1 MSTSH
6 PLLLEIQKGESKTL
20 EFKQQLPKGQQ
31 LAKTLIAFANS
42 SGGKL
47 IIGVS
52 DDRQLLGIRDDV
64 FELQDS
70 ITSMIYELCTPQLA
84 AQIYIENI
92 EGVELLVVE
101 VARGSLFPYYL
112 KSAGRDQGT
121 YIRLGASNRVASADY
136 IQQLELQRLNISFD
150 ALANYQYPIEKLDLS
165 VLEAAFKAANKELG
179 IEKLLNLKLLIEEH
193 GTLYASHGLLILLGE
208 YEHVL
213 TQCAR
218 FKGTNMS
225 VFLDRKEYTGDL
237 FSQLEQTEMFIKNHL
252 SLRAEI
258 RGLKRYD
265 YLEIPENAIREALVN
280 AYVHRDYSN
289 FGRTIKVAVYDDVV
303 NIVSPGGLPNGLTE
317 DDLLH
322 GRSEIRNRVL
332 ARVFRELGYIEH
344 WGSGLQRIKLMC
356 VAEGLATPEF
366 AETGDSFDVKL
377 YRPDSES
384 QRRVAGSSLDGDV
397 GGNVGGN
404 VGGKKGGDKGG
415 STGGSIEDS
424 GGAFLG
430 AIEQY
435 ALTERQGQILRL
447 LQKQPRISYRL
458 MAEQLGI
465 NTSAIQKHLKNLKAA
480 GWLERVGGT
489 RGYWAVKPGFKR

>member
-1 MSTSH
+1 MSSDQ

-31 LAKTLIAFANS
+31 IAKTLIAFANG

-47 IIGVS
+47 IVGVT
-52 DDRQLLGIRDDV
+52 DDRQLVGIQDDI
-64 FELQDS
+64 FELQDK
-70 ITSMIYELCTPQLA
+70 ITSMIYELCAPQLA

-92 EGVELLVVE
+92 DGVELLVVE

-112 KSAGRDQGT
+112 KPVGREQGT
-121 YIRLGASNRVASADY
+121 YIRLGASNRVASPEH

-150 ALANYQYPIEKLDLS
+150 ALANYQYPLEKLNLT
-165 VLEAAFKAANKELG
+165 VLEEAFKAADKTLTL
-179 IEKLLNLKLLIEEH
+179 EKMLNLKLVIEEQ
-193 GTLYASHGLLILLGE
+193 GQRYASHGLLILLGQ
-208 YEHVL
+208 YEHVM

-237 FSQLEQTEMFIKNHL
+237 FSQIEQAEIFIKNHL

-289 FGRTIKVAVYDDVV
+289 FGRNIKVAVYDDLV

-317 DDLLH
+317 ADLLQ

-344 WGSGLQRIKLMC
+344 WGSGLQRIKQMC
-356 VAEGLATPEF
+356 EAENLPTPEF
-366 AETGDSFDVKL
+366 LETNDFFDVKL
-377 YRPDSES
+377 YRPVIESES
-384 QRRVAGSSLDGDV
+384 GAIGGAIGGAIDDSSGV
-397 GGNVGGN
+397 
-404 VGGKKGGDKGG
+404 
-415 STGGSIEDS
+415 IEDL
-424 GGAFLG
+424 GG
-430 AIEQY
+430 AIEASQ
-435 ALTERQGQILRL
+435 LTERQQEILVLIRANP
-447 LQKQPRISYRL
+447 KVSYRSL
-458 MAEQLGI
+458 AEQLGI
-465 NTSAIQKHLKNLKAA
+465 NQSALQKHLNHLKDA
-480 GWLERVGGT
+480 GWLERMGGT
-489 RGYWAVKPGFKR
+489 RGYWAIKKEFGGEV

>member
-1 MSTSH
+1 MSSDQ

-31 LAKTLIAFANS
+31 IAKTLIAFANS

-47 IIGVS
+47 VIGVT
-52 DDRQLLGIRDDV
+52 DDRQLVGIQEDIFV
-64 FELQDS
+64 LQDK
-70 ITSMIYELCTPQLA
+70 ITSMIYELCSPQLA

-92 EGVELLVVE
+92 AGIELLVVE

-112 KSAGRDQGT
+112 KSVGREHGT
-121 YIRLGASNRVASADY
+121 YIRLGASNRVASSEH
-136 IQQLELQRLNISFD
+136 IQQLELQRLNVSFD
-150 ALANYQYPIEKLDLS
+150 ALANYQYPLEKLDLT
-165 VLEAAFKAANKELG
+165 VLEAAFKAADKSLTL
-179 IEKLLNLKLLIEEH
+179 EKMLNLKLAIEEQ
-193 GTLYASHGLLILLGE
+193 GQRYASHGLLILLGQ
-208 YEHVL
+208 YEHVM

-237 FSQLEQTEMFIKNHL
+237 FSQIEQAEIFIKNHL

-265 YLEIPENAIREALVN
+265 YLEIPENAIREALIN

-289 FGRTIKVAVYDDVV
+289 FGRNIKVAVYDDLV

-317 DDLLH
+317 ADLLQ

-344 WGSGLQRIKLMC
+344 WGSGLQRIKQMC
-356 VAEGLATPEF
+356 EAENLPTPEF
-366 AETGDSFDVKL
+366 METGDFFDVKL
-377 YRPDSES
+377 YRPVIELES
-384 QRRVAGSSLDGDV
+384 GA
-397 GGNVGGN
+397 
-404 VGGKKGGDKGG
+404 
-415 STGGSIEDS
+415 I
-424 GGAFLG
+424 GGAIDHLSG
-430 AIEQY
+430 AIEDLGGAIEANQ
-435 ALTERQGQILRL
+435 LTERQQEILVLIRRNP
-447 LQKQPRISYRL
+447 KVSYRSL
-458 MAEQLGI
+458 AEQLGI
-465 NTSAIQKHLKNLKAA
+465 NQSALQKHLNHLKDA

-489 RGYWAVKPGFKR
+489 RGYWVIKKEFGGGM

>member
-1 MSTSH
+1 MSFDQ

-31 LAKTLIAFANS
+31 IAKTLIAFANS

-47 IIGVS
+47 IVGVT
-52 DDRQLLGIRDDV
+52 DDRQLVGIQDDI
-64 FELQDS
+64 FELQDK
-70 ITSMIYELCTPQLA
+70 ITSMIYELCAPQLA

-92 EGVELLVVE
+92 DGVELLVVE

-112 KSAGRDQGT
+112 KPVGREQGT
-121 YIRLGASNRVASADY
+121 YIRLGASNRVASPEH

-150 ALANYQYPIEKLDLS
+150 ALANYQYPLEKLNLT
-165 VLEAAFKAANKELG
+165 VLEEAFKAADKTLTL
-179 IEKLLNLKLLIEEH
+179 EKMLNLKLVIEEQ
-193 GTLYASHGLLILLGE
+193 GQRYASHGLLILLGQ
-208 YEHVL
+208 YEHVM

-225 VFLDRKEYTGDL
+225 VFLDCKEYTGDL
-237 FSQLEQTEMFIKNHL
+237 FSQIEQAEIFIKNHL

-289 FGRTIKVAVYDDVV
+289 FGRNIKVAVYDDLV

-317 DDLLH
+317 ADLLQ

-344 WGSGLQRIKLMC
+344 WGSGLQRIKQMC
-356 VAEGLATPEF
+356 EAENLPTPEF
-366 AETGDSFDVKL
+366 LETNDFFDVKL
-377 YRPDSES
+377 YRPVIESES
-384 QRRVAGSSLDGDV
+384 GAIGGAIGGAIDDSSGV
-397 GGNVGGN
+397 
-404 VGGKKGGDKGG
+404 
-415 STGGSIEDS
+415 IEDL
-424 GGAFLG
+424 GG
-430 AIEQY
+430 AIEASQ
-435 ALTERQGQILRL
+435 LTERQQEILVLIRANP
-447 LQKQPRISYRL
+447 KVSYRSL
-458 MAEQLGI
+458 AEQLGI
-465 NTSAIQKHLKNLKAA
+465 NQSALQKHLNHLKDA

-489 RGYWAVKPGFKR
+489 RGYWTIKKEFGGEV

>member
-1 MSTSH
+1 MSSDH
-6 PLLLEIQKGESKTL
+6 PLLQEIQKGESKTL

-31 LAKTLIAFANS
+31 IAKTLIAFANS

-47 IIGVS
+47 VIGVT
-52 DDRQLLGIRDDV
+52 DDRQLVGIQEDIFV
-64 FELQDS
+64 LQDK
-70 ITSMIYELCTPQLA
+70 ITSMIYELCSPQLA

-92 EGVELLVVE
+92 AGIELLVVE

-112 KSAGRDQGT
+112 KPVGREQGT
-121 YIRLGASNRVASADY
+121 YIRLGASNRVASPEY
-136 IQQLELQRLNISFD
+136 IQQLELQRLNVSFD
-150 ALANYQYPIEKLDLS
+150 ALANYQYPLEKLDLT
-165 VLEAAFKAANKELG
+165 VLEAAFKAADKALTL
-179 IEKLLNLKLLIEEH
+179 EKMLNLKLMVQEQGKH
-193 GTLYASHGLLILLGE
+193 YASHGLLILLGK
-208 YEHVL
+208 YEHVM

-237 FSQLEQTEMFIKNHL
+237 FSQIEQTEIFIKNHL

-289 FGRTIKVAVYDDVV
+289 FGRNIKVAVYDDLV

-317 DDLLH
+317 ADLLQ

-344 WGSGLQRIKLMC
+344 WGSGLQRIKQIC
-356 VAEGLATPEF
+356 EAENLATPEF
-366 AETGDSFDVKL
+366 SEKGDFFDVKL
-377 YRPDSES
+377 YRPVIEPVSD
-384 QRRVAGSSLDGDV
+384 AV
-397 GGNVGGN
+397 GGTMGGTIKEL
-404 VGGKKGGDKGG
+404 GGIVSG
-415 STGGSIEDS
+415 TIES
-424 GGAFLG
+424 H
-430 AIEQY
+430 
-435 ALTERQGQILRL
+435 ALTERQIQILAL
-447 LQKQPRISYRL
+447 IQKQPKISYRQ
-458 MAEQLGI
+458 MIEQLGI
-465 NTSAIQKHLKNLKAA
+465 HKSAIQKHLESLKDA

-489 RGYWAVKPGFKR
+489 RGYWAIKKEFGGEV

>member
-1 MSTSH
+1 MSFDQ

-31 LAKTLIAFANS
+31 IAKTLIAFANS

-47 IIGVS
+47 IVGVT
-52 DDRQLLGIRDDV
+52 DDRQLVGIQDDI
-64 FELQDS
+64 FELQDK
-70 ITSMIYELCTPQLA
+70 ITSMIYELCAPQLA

-92 EGVELLVVE
+92 DGVELLVVE

-112 KSAGRDQGT
+112 KSIGREQGT
-121 YIRLGASNRVASADY
+121 YIRLGASNRVASPEH

-150 ALANYQYPIEKLDLS
+150 ALANYQYPLEKLNLT
-165 VLEAAFKAANKELG
+165 VLEEAFKAADKTLTL
-179 IEKLLNLKLLIEEH
+179 EKMLNLKLVIEEQ
-193 GTLYASHGLLILLGE
+193 GQRYASHGLLILLGQ
-208 YEHVL
+208 YEHVM

-237 FSQLEQTEMFIKNHL
+237 FSQIEQTEIFIKNHL

-289 FGRTIKVAVYDDVV
+289 FGRNIKVAIYDDLV
-303 NIVSPGGLPNGLTE
+303 NIISPGGLPNGLTE
-317 DDLLH
+317 ADLLQ

-344 WGSGLQRIKLMC
+344 WGSGLQRIKQMC
-356 VAEGLATPEF
+356 EAEKLATPEF
-366 AETGDSFDVKL
+366 LETNDFFDVKL
-377 YRPDSES
+377 YRPMTELES
-384 QRRVAGSSLDGDV
+384 GAI
-397 GGNVGGN
+397 
-404 VGGKKGGDKGG
+404 
-415 STGGSIEDS
+415 GGSI
-424 GGAFLG
+424 GGSIG
-430 AIEQY
+430 SSIQETM
-435 ALTERQGQILRL
+435 LTDRQKEILVL
-447 LQKQPRISYRL
+447 IQQNPKVSYRA
-458 MAEQLGI
+458 MAEQFGI
-465 NTSAIQKHLKNLKAA
+465 NESAVKKHLNRLKDA

-489 RGYWAVKPGFKR
+489 RGYWVIKKEFGGGV

>member
-1 MSTSH
+1 MSFDQ

-31 LAKTLIAFANS
+31 IAKTLIAFANS

-47 IIGVS
+47 IVGVT
-52 DDRQLLGIRDDV
+52 DDRQLVGIQDDI
-64 FELQDS
+64 FELQDK

-92 EGVELLVVE
+92 DGVELLVVE

-112 KSAGRDQGT
+112 KSVGREQGT
-121 YIRLGASNRVASADY
+121 YIRLGASNRVASSEH

-150 ALANYQYPIEKLDLS
+150 ALANYQYPLEKLDLT
-165 VLEAAFKAANKELG
+165 VLEAAFKAADKTLTL
-179 IEKLLNLKLLIEEH
+179 EKMLNLKLLVEEQ
-193 GTLYASHGLLILLGE
+193 GQRYASHGLLILLGQ
-208 YEHVL
+208 YEHVM

-237 FSQLEQTEMFIKNHL
+237 FSQIEQAEIFIKNHL

-289 FGRTIKVAVYDDVV
+289 FGRNIKVAVYDDLV

-317 DDLLH
+317 ADLLQ

-344 WGSGLQRIKLMC
+344 WGSGLQRIKQMC
-356 VAEGLATPEF
+356 EAENLPTPEF
-366 AETGDSFDVKL
+366 LETNDFFDVKL
-377 YRPDSES
+377 YRPVIELVSDT
-384 QRRVAGSSLDGDV
+384 V
-397 GGNVGGN
+397 GGTVSGTIEGL
-404 VGGKKGGDKGG
+404 
-415 STGGSIEDS
+415 GSIVS
-424 GGAFLG
+424 GT
-430 AIEQY
+430 IESHT
-435 ALTERQGQILRL
+435 LTKRQIQILAL
-447 LQKQPRISYRL
+447 IQQQPKISYRQ
-458 MAEQLGI
+458 MTEQLGI
-465 NTSAIQKHLKNLKAA
+465 HKSAIQKHLESLKDA

-489 RGYWAVKPGFKR
+489 RGYWAIKKEFGGES

>member
-1 MSTSH
+1 MSFDQ

-31 LAKTLIAFANS
+31 IAKTLIAFANS

-47 IIGVS
+47 IVGVT
-52 DDRQLLGIRDDV
+52 DDRQLVGIQDDI
-64 FELQDS
+64 FELQDK
-70 ITSMIYELCTPQLA
+70 ITSMIYELCAPQLA

-92 EGVELLVVE
+92 DGVELLVVE

-112 KSAGRDQGT
+112 KPVGREQGT
-121 YIRLGASNRVASADY
+121 YIRLGASNRVASPEH

-150 ALANYQYPIEKLDLS
+150 ALANYQYPLEKLNLT
-165 VLEAAFKAANKELG
+165 VLEEAFKAADKTLTL
-179 IEKLLNLKLLIEEH
+179 EKMLNLKLVIEEQ
-193 GTLYASHGLLILLGE
+193 GQRYASHGLLILLGQ
-208 YEHVL
+208 YEHVM

-237 FSQLEQTEMFIKNHL
+237 FSQIEQAEIFIKNHL

-289 FGRTIKVAVYDDVV
+289 FGRNIKVAVYDDLV
-303 NIVSPGGLPNGLTE
+303 NIFSPGGLPNGLTE
-317 DDLLH
+317 ADLLQ

-344 WGSGLQRIKLMC
+344 WGSGLQRIKQMC
-356 VAEGLATPEF
+356 EAENLPTPEF
-366 AETGDSFDVKL
+366 LETNDFFDVKL
-377 YRPDSES
+377 YRPVIESES
-384 QRRVAGSSLDGDV
+384 GAIGGAIGGAIDDSSGV
-397 GGNVGGN
+397 
-404 VGGKKGGDKGG
+404 
-415 STGGSIEDS
+415 IEDL
-424 GGAFLG
+424 GG
-430 AIEQY
+430 AIEASQ
-435 ALTERQGQILRL
+435 LTERQQEILVLIRANP
-447 LQKQPRISYRL
+447 KVSYRSL
-458 MAEQLGI
+458 AEQLGI
-465 NTSAIQKHLKNLKAA
+465 NQSALQKHLNHLKDA
-480 GWLERVGGT
+480 GWLERLGGT
-489 RGYWAVKPGFKR
+489 RGYWTIKKEFGGEV

>member
-1 MSTSH
+1 MSSDQ

-31 LAKTLIAFANS
+31 IAKTLIAFANS

-47 IIGVS
+47 IVGVT
-52 DDRQLLGIRDDV
+52 DDRQLVGIQDDI
-64 FELQDS
+64 FELQDK

-92 EGVELLVVE
+92 DGVELLVVE

-112 KSAGRDQGT
+112 KSVGREQGT
-121 YIRLGASNRVASADY
+121 YIRLGASNRVASSEH

-150 ALANYQYPIEKLDLS
+150 ALANYQYPLEKLDLT
-165 VLEAAFKAANKELG
+165 VLEAAFKAADKTLTL
-179 IEKLLNLKLLIEEH
+179 EKMLNLKLVIEEQ
-193 GTLYASHGLLILLGE
+193 GQRYASHGLLILLGQ
-208 YEHVL
+208 YEHVM

-237 FSQLEQTEMFIKNHL
+237 FSQIEQAEIFIKNHL

-289 FGRTIKVAVYDDVV
+289 FGRNIKVAVYDDLV

-317 DDLLH
+317 ADLLQ

-344 WGSGLQRIKLMC
+344 WGSGLQRIKQMC
-356 VAEGLATPEF
+356 EAENLPTPEF
-366 AETGDSFDVKL
+366 LETNDFFDVKL
-377 YRPDSES
+377 YRPVIELVSDT
-384 QRRVAGSSLDGDV
+384 V
-397 GGNVGGN
+397 GGTVSGTIEGL
-404 VGGKKGGDKGG
+404 
-415 STGGSIEDS
+415 GSIVS
-424 GGAFLG
+424 GT
-430 AIEQY
+430 IESHT
-435 ALTERQGQILRL
+435 LTKRQIQILAL
-447 LQKQPRISYRL
+447 IQQQPKISYRQ
-458 MAEQLGI
+458 MTEQLGI
-465 NTSAIQKHLKNLKAA
+465 HKSAIQKHLESLKDA

-489 RGYWAVKPGFKR
+489 RGYWAIKKEFGGES

>member
-1 MSTSH
+1 MSSDQ

-31 LAKTLIAFANS
+31 IAKTLIAFANS

-47 IIGVS
+47 IVGVT
-52 DDRQLLGIRDDV
+52 DDRQLVGIQDDI
-64 FELQDS
+64 FELQDK
-70 ITSMIYELCTPQLA
+70 ITSMIYELCAPQLA

-92 EGVELLVVE
+92 DGVELLVVE
-101 VARGSLFPYYL
+101 VARGNLFPYYL
-112 KSAGRDQGT
+112 KSVGREQGT
-121 YIRLGASNRVASADY
+121 YIRLGASNRVASPEH

-150 ALANYQYPIEKLDLS
+150 ALANYQYPLEKLDLT
-165 VLEAAFKAANKELG
+165 VLEAAFKVADKALTL
-179 IEKLLNLKLLIEEH
+179 EKMLNLKLVVEEQ
-193 GTLYASHGLLILLGE
+193 GQRYASHGLLILLGQ
-208 YEHVL
+208 YEHVM

-237 FSQLEQTEMFIKNHL
+237 FSQIEQTEIFIKNHL

-265 YLEIPENAIREALVN
+265 FLEIPENAIREALVN

-289 FGRTIKVAVYDDVV
+289 FGRNIKVAVYDDLV

-317 DDLLH
+317 ADLLQ

-344 WGSGLQRIKLMC
+344 WGSGLQRIKQMC
-356 VAEGLATPEF
+356 EAEKLATPEF
-366 AETGDSFDVKL
+366 LETNDFFDVKL
-377 YRPDSES
+377 YRPVIESE
-384 QRRVAGSSLDGDV
+384 
-397 GGNVGGN
+397 
-404 VGGKKGGDKGG
+404 
-415 STGGSIEDS
+415 
-424 GGAFLG
+424 GGAISGAIDHLSG
-430 AIEQY
+430 AIEDLGG
-435 ALTERQGQILRL
+435 AIEANELTERQQEILVLIQRNP
-447 LQKQPRISYRL
+447 KVSYRSL
-458 MAEQLGI
+458 AEQLGI
-465 NTSAIQKHLKNLKAA
+465 NQSALQKHLNHLKDA

-489 RGYWAVKPGFKR
+489 RGYWAIKKEFGGTV

>member
-1 MSTSH
+1 MSSDQ

-31 LAKTLIAFANS
+31 IAKTLIAFANS

-47 IIGVS
+47 VIGVT
-52 DDRQLLGIRDDV
+52 DDRQLVGIQEDIFV
-64 FELQDS
+64 LQDK
-70 ITSMIYELCTPQLA
+70 ITSMIYELCSPQLA

-92 EGVELLVVE
+92 AGIELLVVE

-112 KSAGRDQGT
+112 KSVGREHGT
-121 YIRLGASNRVASADY
+121 YIRLGASNRVASSEH
-136 IQQLELQRLNISFD
+136 IQQLELQRLNVSFD
-150 ALANYQYPIEKLDLS
+150 ALANYQYPLEKLDLT
-165 VLEAAFKAANKELG
+165 VLEAAFKAADKSLTL
-179 IEKLLNLKLLIEEH
+179 EKMLNLKLAIEEQ
-193 GTLYASHGLLILLGE
+193 GQRYASHGLLILLGQ
-208 YEHVL
+208 YEHVM

-237 FSQLEQTEMFIKNHL
+237 FSQIEQAEIFIKNHL

-265 YLEIPENAIREALVN
+265 YLEIPENAIREALIN

-289 FGRTIKVAVYDDVV
+289 FGRNIKVAVYDDLV

-317 DDLLH
+317 ADLLQ

-344 WGSGLQRIKLMC
+344 WGSGLQRIKQMC
-356 VAEGLATPEF
+356 EAENLPTPEF
-366 AETGDSFDVKL
+366 LETNDFFDVKL
-377 YRPDSES
+377 YRPVIELES
-384 QRRVAGSSLDGDV
+384 GA
-397 GGNVGGN
+397 
-404 VGGKKGGDKGG
+404 
-415 STGGSIEDS
+415 I
-424 GGAFLG
+424 GGAIDHLSG
-430 AIEQY
+430 AIEDLGGAIEANQ
-435 ALTERQGQILRL
+435 LTERQQEILVLIRRNP
-447 LQKQPRISYRL
+447 KVSYRSL
-458 MAEQLGI
+458 AEQLGI
-465 NTSAIQKHLKNLKAA
+465 NQSALQKHLNHLKDA

-489 RGYWAVKPGFKR
+489 RGYWVIKKEFGGGM

>member
-1 MSTSH
+1 M
-6 PLLLEIQKGESKTL
+6 
-20 EFKQQLPKGQQ
+20 
-31 LAKTLIAFANS
+31 
-42 SGGKL
+42 
-47 IIGVS
+47 
-52 DDRQLLGIRDDV
+52 
-64 FELQDS
+64 
-70 ITSMIYELCTPQLA
+70 
-84 AQIYIENI
+84 
-92 EGVELLVVE
+92 
-101 VARGSLFPYYL
+101 
-112 KSAGRDQGT
+112 
-121 YIRLGASNRVASADY
+121 
-136 IQQLELQRLNISFD
+136 ELQRLNISFD

-356 VAEGLATPEF
+356 EAEGLAEPEF
-366 AETGDSFDVKL
+366 AETGESFDVKL
-377 YRPDSES
+377 YRPKSES
-384 QRRVAGSSLDGDV
+384 QRNAAGMR
-397 GGNVGGN
+397 
-404 VGGKKGGDKGG
+404 GGDKGG
-415 STGGSIEDS
+415 DKGGSIEDS
-424 GGAFLG
+424 GGAVVG

-465 NTSAIQKHLKNLKAA
+465 NTSAIQKHLENLKAA

>member
-1 MSTSH
+1 MSSDQ

-31 LAKTLIAFANS
+31 IAKTLIAFANS

-47 IIGVS
+47 IVGVT
-52 DDRQLLGIRDDV
+52 DDRQLIGIQDDI
-64 FELQDS
+64 FELQDK
-70 ITSMIYELCTPQLA
+70 ITSMIYELCAPQLA

-92 EGVELLVVE
+92 DGVELLVVE
-101 VARGSLFPYYL
+101 VARGILFPYYL
-112 KSAGRDQGT
+112 KSVGREQGT
-121 YIRLGASNRVASADY
+121 YIRLGASNRVASPEH

-150 ALANYQYPIEKLDLS
+150 ALANYQYPLEKLDLP
-165 VLEAAFKAANKELG
+165 VLEAAFKAADKTLTL
-179 IEKLLNLKLLIEEH
+179 EKMLNLKLVIEEQ
-193 GTLYASHGLLILLGE
+193 GQRYASHGLLILLGQ
-208 YEHVL
+208 YEHVM

-237 FSQLEQTEMFIKNHL
+237 FSQIEQAEIFIKNHL

-265 YLEIPENAIREALVN
+265 FLEIPENAIREALIN

-289 FGRTIKVAVYDDVV
+289 FGRNIKVAVYDDLV

-317 DDLLH
+317 ADLLQ

-344 WGSGLQRIKLMC
+344 WGSGLQRIKQMC
-356 VAEGLATPEF
+356 EAENLATPEF
-366 AETGDSFDVKL
+366 LETNDFFDVKL
-377 YRPDSES
+377 YRP
-384 QRRVAGSSLDGDV
+384 V
-397 GGNVGGN
+397 
-404 VGGKKGGDKGG
+404 
-415 STGGSIEDS
+415 IELE
-424 GGAFLG
+424 GGAIGGAIHHLSG
-430 AIEQY
+430 AIEGLGGAIEASQ
-435 ALTERQGQILRL
+435 LTERQQEILVLIQRNP
-447 LQKQPRISYRL
+447 KVSYRSL
-458 MAEQLGI
+458 AEQLGI
-465 NTSAIQKHLKNLKAA
+465 NQSALQKHLNHLKDA

-489 RGYWAVKPGFKR
+489 RGHWVIKKEFGGEV

>member
-1 MSTSH
+1 MSSDQ

-31 LAKTLIAFANS
+31 IAKTLIAFANG

-47 IIGVS
+47 IVGVT
-52 DDRQLLGIRDDV
+52 DDRQLVGIQDDI
-64 FELQDS
+64 FELQDK
-70 ITSMIYELCTPQLA
+70 ITSMIYELCAPQLA

-92 EGVELLVVE
+92 DGVELLVVE

-112 KSAGRDQGT
+112 KSVGREQGT
-121 YIRLGASNRVASADY
+121 YIRLGASNRVASPEH

-150 ALANYQYPIEKLDLS
+150 ALANYQYPLEKLDLT
-165 VLEAAFKAANKELG
+165 VLEAAFKAADKTLTL
-179 IEKLLNLKLLIEEH
+179 EKMLNLKLLVEEQ
-193 GTLYASHGLLILLGE
+193 GQRYASHGLLILLGQ
-208 YEHVL
+208 YEHVM

-237 FSQLEQTEMFIKNHL
+237 FSQIEQAEIFIKNHL

-289 FGRTIKVAVYDDVV
+289 FGRNIKVAVYDDLV

-317 DDLLH
+317 ADLLQ

-344 WGSGLQRIKLMC
+344 WGSGLQRIIQMC
-356 VAEGLATPEF
+356 EVEGLTTPEF
-366 AETGDSFDVKL
+366 SETGDFFDVKL
-377 YRPDSES
+377 YRPVIES
-384 QRRVAGSSLDGDV
+384 VSDMVDGTVSS
-397 GGNVGGN
+397 
-404 VGGKKGGDKGG
+404 
-415 STGGSIEDS
+415 TIEDLGGTVSGTIAES
-424 GGAFLG
+424 GGTTESY
-430 AIEQY
+430 I
-435 ALTERQGQILRL
+435 LTERQIQILGL
-447 LQKQPRISYRL
+447 IQQQPKISYRQ
-458 MAEQLGI
+458 MTEQLGI
-465 NTSAIQKHLKNLKAA
+465 HKSAIQKHLESLKDA

-489 RGYWAVKPGFKR
+489 RGYWAIKKEFGGEV

>member
-1 MSTSH
+1 MSSDQ

-31 LAKTLIAFANS
+31 IAKTLIAFANS

-47 IIGVS
+47 IVGVT
-52 DDRQLLGIRDDV
+52 DDRQLIGIQDDI
-64 FELQDS
+64 FELQDK
-70 ITSMIYELCTPQLA
+70 ITSMIYELCAPQLA

-92 EGVELLVVE
+92 DGVELLVVE
-101 VARGSLFPYYL
+101 VARGILFPYYL
-112 KSAGRDQGT
+112 KSVGREQGT
-121 YIRLGASNRVASADY
+121 YIRLGASNRVASPEH

-150 ALANYQYPIEKLDLS
+150 ALANYQYPLEKLNLT
-165 VLEAAFKAANKELG
+165 VLEEAFKAADKTLTL
-179 IEKLLNLKLLIEEH
+179 EKMLNLKLVIEEQ
-193 GTLYASHGLLILLGE
+193 GQRYASHGLLILLGQ
-208 YEHVL
+208 YEHVM

-237 FSQLEQTEMFIKNHL
+237 FSQIEQAEIFIKNHL

-265 YLEIPENAIREALVN
+265 FLEIPENAIREALIN

-289 FGRTIKVAVYDDVV
+289 FGRNIKVAVYDDLV

-317 DDLLH
+317 ADLLQ

-344 WGSGLQRIKLMC
+344 WGSGLQRIKQMC
-356 VAEGLATPEF
+356 EAENLATPEF
-366 AETGDSFDVKL
+366 LETNDFFDVKL
-377 YRPDSES
+377 YRP
-384 QRRVAGSSLDGDV
+384 V
-397 GGNVGGN
+397 
-404 VGGKKGGDKGG
+404 
-415 STGGSIEDS
+415 IELE
-424 GGAFLG
+424 GGAIGGAIHHLSG
-430 AIEQY
+430 AIEGLGGAIEASQ
-435 ALTERQGQILRL
+435 LTERQQEILVLIQRNP
-447 LQKQPRISYRL
+447 KVSYRSL
-458 MAEQLGI
+458 AEQLGI
-465 NTSAIQKHLKNLKAA
+465 NQSALQKHLNHLKDA

-489 RGYWAVKPGFKR
+489 RGHWVIKKEFGGEV

>member
-1 MSTSH
+1 MNAEH

-31 LAKTLIAFANS
+31 IAKTLIAFANS

-47 IIGVS
+47 IVGVS
-52 DDRQLLGIRDDV
+52 DDRQLVGIREDIFD
-64 FELQDS
+64 LQDK
-70 ITSMIYELCTPQLA
+70 ITSMIYELCSPQLA

-92 EGVELLVVE
+92 AGVELLVVE
-101 VARGSLFPYYL
+101 VARGSLFPYHL
-112 KSAGRDQGT
+112 KSVGREQGT
-121 YIRLGASNRVASADY
+121 YIRLGASNRVASPEN
-136 IQQLELQRLNISFD
+136 IQQLELQRLNVSFD
-150 ALANYQYPIEKLDLS
+150 SLANYQYPLEKLDLT
-165 VLEAAFKAANKELG
+165 VLETAFKAADKALTL
-179 IEKLLNLKLLIEEH
+179 EKMLNLKLVIEEQGQH
-193 GTLYASHGLLILLGE
+193 YASHGLLILLGK
-208 YEHVL
+208 YEHVM

-237 FSQLEQTEMFIKNHL
+237 FSQIEQTEIFIKNHL

-289 FGRTIKVAVYDDVV
+289 FGRNIKVAVYDDLI

-317 DDLLH
+317 ADLLQ

-344 WGSGLQRIKLMC
+344 WGSGLQRIKQIC
-356 VAEGLATPEF
+356 EAEHLTTPEF
-366 AETGDSFDVKL
+366 LETGDFFDVKL
-377 YRPDSES
+377 YRPVIES
-384 QRRVAGSSLDGDV
+384 L
-397 GGNVGGN
+397 
-404 VGGKKGGDKGG
+404 GG
-415 STGGSIEDS
+415 SIGGSIEDS
-424 GGAFLG
+424 GGSIG
-430 AIEQY
+430 GSIEDSGGSMVNTEI
-435 ALTERQGQILRL
+435 LTDRQNEILVL
-447 LQKQPRISYRL
+447 IQQNPKISYRD
-458 MAEQLGI
+458 MAVQLGI
-465 NTSAIQKHLKNLKAA
+465 NNSAVKKHLNHLKDA

-489 RGYWAVKPGFKR
+489 RGYWLVKKEIE

>member
-1 MSTSH
+1 MSSDQ

-31 LAKTLIAFANS
+31 IAKTLIAFANG

-47 IIGVS
+47 IVGVT
-52 DDRQLLGIRDDV
+52 DDRQLVGIQDDI
-64 FELQDS
+64 FELQDK
-70 ITSMIYELCTPQLA
+70 ITSMIYELCAPQLA

-92 EGVELLVVE
+92 DGVELLVVE

-112 KSAGRDQGT
+112 KSVGREQGT
-121 YIRLGASNRVASADY
+121 YIRLGASNRVASSEH

-150 ALANYQYPIEKLDLS
+150 ALANYQYPLEKLDLT
-165 VLEAAFKAANKELG
+165 VLEAAFKAADKTLTL
-179 IEKLLNLKLLIEEH
+179 EKMLNLKLVVEEQ
-193 GTLYASHGLLILLGE
+193 GQRFASHGLLILLGQ
-208 YEHVL
+208 YEHVM

-237 FSQLEQTEMFIKNHL
+237 FSQIEQAEIFIKNHL

-289 FGRTIKVAVYDDVV
+289 FGRNIKVAVYDDLV

-317 DDLLH
+317 ADLLQ

-344 WGSGLQRIKLMC
+344 WGSGLQRIKQMC
-356 VAEGLATPEF
+356 EAENLPTPEF
-366 AETGDSFDVKL
+366 LETNDFFDVKL
-377 YRPDSES
+377 YRPVIEPLNDT
-384 QRRVAGSSLDGDV
+384 AGGLV
-397 GGNVGGN
+397 GGTIEWLGGIA
-404 VGGKKGGDKGG
+404 
-415 STGGSIEDS
+415 S
-424 GGAFLG
+424 G
-430 AIEQY
+430 AIESNT
-435 ALTERQGQILRL
+435 LTERQIQILAL
-447 LQKQPRISYRL
+447 IQQQPKISYRQ
-458 MAEQLGI
+458 MMERLGI
-465 NTSAIQKHLKNLKAA
+465 HKSAIQKHLDSLKDA

-489 RGYWAVKPGFKR
+489 RGYWVIKKEFGGEV

>member
-1 MSTSH
+1 MSFDQ

-31 LAKTLIAFANS
+31 IAKTLIAFANS

-47 IIGVS
+47 IVGVT
-52 DDRQLLGIRDDV
+52 DDRQLVGIQDDI
-64 FELQDS
+64 FELQDK
-70 ITSMIYELCTPQLA
+70 ITSMIYELCAPQLA

-92 EGVELLVVE
+92 DGVELLVVE

-112 KSAGRDQGT
+112 KSVGREQGT
-121 YIRLGASNRVASADY
+121 YIRLGASNRVASPEH

-150 ALANYQYPIEKLDLS
+150 ALANYQYPLEKLNLT
-165 VLEAAFKAANKELG
+165 VLEEAFKAADKTLTL
-179 IEKLLNLKLLIEEH
+179 EKMLNLKLVIEEQ
-193 GTLYASHGLLILLGE
+193 GQRYASHGLLILLGQ
-208 YEHVL
+208 YEHVM

-237 FSQLEQTEMFIKNHL
+237 FSQIEQAEIFIKNHL

-289 FGRTIKVAVYDDVV
+289 FGRNIKVAVYDDLV

-317 DDLLH
+317 ADLLQ

-344 WGSGLQRIKLMC
+344 WGSGLQRIKQMC
-356 VAEGLATPEF
+356 EAENLPTPEF
-366 AETGDSFDVKL
+366 LETNDFFDVKL
-377 YRPDSES
+377 YRPVIESES
-384 QRRVAGSSLDGDV
+384 GA
-397 GGNVGGN
+397 
-404 VGGKKGGDKGG
+404 
-415 STGGSIEDS
+415 I
-424 GGAFLG
+424 GGAIGGAIDDSSG
-430 AIEQY
+430 AIEDLGGAIDVNQ
-435 ALTERQGQILRL
+435 LTERQQEILVLIRANP
-447 LQKQPRISYRL
+447 KVSYRSL
-458 MAEQLGI
+458 AEQLGI
-465 NTSAIQKHLKNLKAA
+465 NQSALQKHLNHLKDA
-480 GWLERVGGT
+480 GWIERVGGT
-489 RGYWAVKPGFKR
+489 RGYWMIKKELGGEV

>member
-1 MSTSH
+1 MSSDQ

-31 LAKTLIAFANS
+31 IAKTLIAFANG

-47 IIGVS
+47 IVGVT
-52 DDRQLLGIRDDV
+52 DDRQLVGIQDDI
-64 FELQDS
+64 FELQDK
-70 ITSMIYELCTPQLA
+70 ITSMIYELCAPQLA

-92 EGVELLVVE
+92 DGVELLVVE

-112 KSAGRDQGT
+112 KPAGREQGT
-121 YIRLGASNRVASADY
+121 YIRLGASNRVAAPEY
-136 IQQLELQRLNISFD
+136 IQQLELQRLNVSFD
-150 ALANYQYPIEKLDLS
+150 SLANYQHPLDKLDLT
-165 VLEAAFKAANKELG
+165 VLETAFKAADKALTL
-179 IEKLLNLKLLIEEH
+179 EKMLNLKLVVEEQGQH
-193 GTLYASHGLLILLGE
+193 YASYGLLILLGQ
-208 YEHVL
+208 YEHVI

-225 VFLDRKEYTGDL
+225 VFLDRKQYTGDL
-237 FSQLEQTEMFIKNHL
+237 FSQIEQTEIFIKNHL

-289 FGRTIKVAVYDDVV
+289 FGRNIKVAVYDDLV

-317 DDLLH
+317 ADLLQ

-344 WGSGLQRIKLMC
+344 WGSGLQRIKQIC
-356 VAEGLATPEF
+356 EADNLATPEF
-366 AETGDSFDVKL
+366 SETGDFFDVKL
-377 YRPDSES
+377 YRPVIEPVSDTAGGTVSGIIEELGGTVSGTIES
-384 QRRVAGSSLDGDV
+384 
-397 GGNVGGN
+397 N
-404 VGGKKGGDKGG
+404 
-415 STGGSIEDS
+415 T
-424 GGAFLG
+424 
-430 AIEQY
+430 
-435 ALTERQGQILRL
+435 LTERQIQILAL
-447 LQKQPRISYRL
+447 IQKQPKISYRQ
-458 MAEQLGI
+458 MMEQLGI
-465 NTSAIQKHLKNLKAA
+465 HKSAIQKHLESLKDA

-489 RGYWAVKPGFKR
+489 RGYWAIKKEFGGEV